1 MICGMEAGRA
11 SSLVGV
17 GVPGEVHA
25 AAGGVEGPREDVGL
39 GKGVHAA
46 ADVRSLALGHPVDR
60 LLTPQAHGL
69 VCNVMLYIISL
80 DITG

>member
-1 MICGMEAGRA
+1 MEAGRA

-17 GVPGEVHA
+17 GVPREVHA

-39 GKGVHAA
+39 GEGVHAA
-46 ADVRSLALGHPVDR
+46 ADVRRLALGHPVDR

-69 VCNVMLYIISL
+69 VCKM
-80 DITG
+80 